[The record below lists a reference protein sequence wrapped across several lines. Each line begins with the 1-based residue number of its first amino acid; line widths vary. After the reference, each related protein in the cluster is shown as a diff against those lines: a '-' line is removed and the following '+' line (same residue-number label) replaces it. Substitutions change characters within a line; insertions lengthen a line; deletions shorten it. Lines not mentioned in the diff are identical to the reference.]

1 MNFSNMHTFENR
13 NVYSIQ
19 PLMSQSSIYD
29 QAREVPVNH
38 ASKGNVPHSIQQKGT
53 GLGGKTTV
61 FKLETLMI
69 NDT

>member
-1 MNFSNMHTFENR
+1 MHTFENR

-29 QAREVPVNH
+29 QAREVNH
-38 ASKGNVPHSIQQKGT
+38 ASKGNVPHSIQQQQQKGT

>member
-1 MNFSNMHTFENR
+1 
-13 NVYSIQ
+13 
-19 PLMSQSSIYD
+19 MSQSSIYD
-29 QAREVPVNH
+29 QAREENH

>member
-29 QAREVPVNH
+29 QAREVNH
-38 ASKGNVPHSIQQKGT
+38 ASKGNVPHSMQQKGT

-61 FKLETLMI
+61 LKLETLMI

>member
-1 MNFSNMHTFENR
+1 MNFSNMRTFENR

-29 QAREVPVNH
+29 QAREVNH
-38 ASKGNVPHSIQQKGT
+38 GSKGNVPHSIQQKGT
-53 GLGGKTTV
+53 GLGV
-61 FKLETLMI
+61 LKLETLMI

>member
-1 MNFSNMHTFENR
+1 MRTFENR

-29 QAREVPVNH
+29 QAREVNH
-38 ASKGNVPHSIQQKGT
+38 GSKGNVPQSIQQKGT
-53 GLGGKTTV
+53 GLGEKTTV
-61 FKLETLMI
+61 LKLETLMI